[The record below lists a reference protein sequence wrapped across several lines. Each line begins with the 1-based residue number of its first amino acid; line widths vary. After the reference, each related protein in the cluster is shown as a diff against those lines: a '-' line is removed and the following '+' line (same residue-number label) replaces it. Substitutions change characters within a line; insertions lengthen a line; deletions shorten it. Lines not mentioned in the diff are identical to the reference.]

1 MTKNRSLTDYLA
13 GSIMFTAALLAAL
26 VSLMLLGSLAL
37 VAYEFFNEVSFL
49 DFFTGTVWNPLFSQK
64 QFGVLPLVTGTISVI
79 LIALLVSVGPGLL
92 ISIYLSE
99 FASEPLRNA
108 MRPVLEIL
116 SGLPTVVYGFLAL
129 FWATPVLEK
138 IVPGMPA
145 FSAFSVGVM
154 TGLMILPM
162 LVYLWE
168 SIISSVPEEYRHASL
183 ALGADRIQTLFRSVL
198 PTALPGLISVLI
210 LGIIRALGETMI
222 VAIAGG
228 QQAEFGIDFLAP
240 VQTMTAF
247 IIQVSIGDLDP
258 GTMEYAGVFAVAAVL
273 AVLTMSLSLLSR
285 HLHKVHTG
293 RVKG

>member
-1 MTKNRSLTDYLA
+1 MTKNRSGTDYLA
-13 GSIMFTAALLAAL
+13 GSIMFAAALLAAM
-26 VSLMLLGSLAL
+26 VSLMLLGFLAL
-37 VAYEFFNEVSFL
+37 GAYGFFNEVSFL

-64 QFGVLPLVTGTISVI
+64 QFGVLPLVTGTISVV
-79 LIALLVSVGPGLL
+79 LIASLVSVGPGLL

-99 FASEPLRNA
+99 FASEHLRNA
-108 MRPVLEIL
+108 MRLVLEIL
-116 SGLPTVVYGFLAL
+116 SGIPTVVYGFLAL

-183 ALGADRIQTLFRSVL
+183 ALGADRMQTLFCSVL

-210 LGIIRALGETMI
+210 LGVIRALGETMI

-228 QQAEFGIDFLAP
+228 QQAEFGFNFLAP

-247 IIQVSIGDLDP
+247 IIQVSMGDLDP
-258 GTMEYAGVFAVAAVL
+258 GAMEYGGAFAVAAVL

-285 HLHKVHTG
+285 HLHKVYTG